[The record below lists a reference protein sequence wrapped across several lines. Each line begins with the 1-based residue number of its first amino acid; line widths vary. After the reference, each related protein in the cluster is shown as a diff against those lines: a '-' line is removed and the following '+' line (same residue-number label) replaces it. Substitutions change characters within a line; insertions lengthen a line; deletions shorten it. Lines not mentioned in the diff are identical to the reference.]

1 MPKFESP
8 NIWVQVDAAV
18 WILSGKSV
26 FVYTQGEGREGGAGE
41 QSQGKADSAVAR
53 SSGLVLGSQ
62 GSVNADA
69 AGWVYTWVCCLI
81 CSVSPLP
88 SLEGGIGFLSSVFC
102 TEFLR
107 AGRIT

>member
-8 NIWVQVDAAV
+8 NIWVQVDTAV
-18 WILSGKSV
+18 WILSWEERV
-26 FVYTQGEGREGGAGE
+26 CVHTGREGGAGE

-53 SSGLVLGSQ
+53 SSGLALGSQ
-62 GSVNADA
+62 GSVNTDA